1 MTSKIDTAGDTTRP
15 LLKEI
20 DAAKRLG
27 MEPATLRKWR
37 VIGKGPDFIVIE
49 GRSIRYDPDI
59 IDAYIL
65 NGTRSSTSQ
74 IVEV

>member
-1 MTSKIDTAGDTTRP
+1 MTSKIDTAGDATRP
-15 LLKEI
+15 LLKET

-37 VIGKGPDFIVIE
+37 VIGKGPDFVIVG
-49 GRSIRYDPDI
+49 GRSIRYDPNI

-74 IVEV
+74 NAEV